1 MIYEVRIP
9 VEKFTHSAMSAVGG
23 YRTGPA
29 RGVEMVVGF
38 FETTGIVSTS
48 DLNKSSISIPV

>member
-23 YRTGPA
+23 YRTGPV
-29 RGVEMVVGF
+29 RGVETVVGF
-38 FETTGIVSTS
+38 FRDQGIVSTS
-48 DLNKSSISIPV
+48 GLNICSISLPV

>member
-1 MIYEVRIP
+1 MIYEVCIP

-29 RGVEMVVGF
+29 RVVEMVVGF
-38 FETTGIVSTS
+38 FKKRELYQLPI
-48 DLNKSSISIPV
+48 

>member
-29 RGVEMVVGF
+29 RGVEMVVDF
-38 FETTGIVSTS
+38 FETRE
-48 DLNKSSISIPV
+48 LYQLPL

>member
-23 YRTGPA
+23 YRTGPV
-29 RGVEMVVGF
+29 RGIVELPVEQGF
-38 FETTGIVSTS
+38 FETRELFVL
-48 DLNKSSISIPV
+48 DFRFE

>member
-23 YRTGPA
+23 YRTGPV
-29 RGVEMVVGF
+29 RGCRTGCWF
-38 FETTGIVSTS
+38 FRDQGIVSTS
-48 DLNKSSISIPV
+48 GLNKSSISIPV